1 MANLSVNHIVRHN
14 RFTGNDNADRLVILK
29 DCLSVISSDN
39 ITPQKIQMS
48 NDVSKVNNTIA
59 NDSSQVILNTF
70 LKVFHQN
77 IKRIEK

>member
-1 MANLSVNHIVRHN
+1 M
-14 RFTGNDNADRLVILK
+14 VILK

-59 NDSSQVILNTF
+59 NDSS
-70 LKVFHQN
+70 
-77 IKRIEK
+77 